1 MPNIQRG
8 YAGAEFRRP
17 TQHLMK
23 RVLFIQHGES
33 DGPGLFART
42 LASAGVAVDVLHA
55 WKGDPVPVILDGYD
69 GLALGGG
76 HMSVYE
82 DDKYPFLAQGIAL
95 IQEARRAGYPV
106 IGMCLGAQMIAAA
119 CGGRVFRN
127 TAQEIGFFDVTLE
140 PAAQEDALWRGIPP
154 VFRPVHWHGDTFSL
168 PPDAALL
175 GSSTLTRHQL
185 FRIDRALYGFQFHLE
200 FELLMLC
207 EMIQEDAVYLSAK
220 GVSPEAFLED
230 ARSAAPRVEPIGWTV
245 FDRWAQLLGKA

>member
-1 MPNIQRG
+1 
-8 YAGAEFRRP
+8 
-17 TQHLMK
+17 MK
-23 RVLFIQHGES
+23 KLVLFIQHGES

-42 LASAGVAVDVLHA
+42 LAAAGVTVDVLHA
-55 WKGDPVPVILDGYD
+55 WKGDPVPATLNGYD

-82 DDKYPFLAQGIAL
+82 GEQYPFLAQGIAL
-95 IQEARRAGYPV
+95 IQEARRVGCPV
-106 IGMCLGAQMIAAA
+106 LGMCLGAQMIAAA
-119 CGGRVFRN
+119 SGGRVFKN
-127 TAQEIGFFDVTLE
+127 HAQEIGFFDVTLE

-185 FRIDRALYGFQFHLE
+185 FRIDRAVYGFQFHLE
-200 FELLMLC
+200 FELPMLC
-207 EMIQEDAVYLSAK
+207 EMIAEDAVYLSAK

>member
-1 MPNIQRG
+1 
-8 YAGAEFRRP
+8 
-17 TQHLMK
+17 MK
-23 RVLFIQHGES
+23 SVLFLQHGES

-42 LASAGVAVDVLHA
+42 LAAAGVTLDLLHA
-55 WKGDPVPVILDGYD
+55 WKGDPVPLTLEGYD

-82 DDKYPFLAQGIAL
+82 GETYPFLSQGIAL
-95 IQEARRAGYPV
+95 IREARRIGHPV
-106 IGMCLGAQMIAAA
+106 LGMCLGAQMIAAA

-140 PAAQEDALWRGIPP
+140 PAAHDDALWHEIPA

-168 PPDAALL
+168 PADATLL

-200 FELLMLC
+200 FELPMLC
-207 EMIQEDAVYLSAK
+207 EMIEEDAVYLSAK
-220 GVSPEAFLED
+220 GVSPEAFIED
-230 ARSAAPRVEPIGWTV
+230 ARSAAPLVEPIGWTV
-245 FDRWAQLLGKA
+245 FQRWAELLGPR

>member
-1 MPNIQRG
+1 
-8 YAGAEFRRP
+8 
-17 TQHLMK
+17 MK
-23 RVLFIQHGES
+23 RVLFLQHGES

-82 DDKYPFLAQGIAL
+82 DDKYPFLGQGIAL
-95 IQEARRAGYPV
+95 IREARRVGRPV
-106 IGMCLGAQMIAAA
+106 LGMCLGAQMIAAA

-140 PAAQEDALWRGIPP
+140 PAAQDDALWRGIPP

-168 PPDAALL
+168 PADAALL
-175 GSSTLTRHQL
+175 GSSALTRHQL
-185 FRIDRALYGFQFHLE
+185 FRIDRAIYGFQFHLE
-200 FELLMLC
+200 FDLQMLC
-207 EMIQEDAVYLSAK
+207 EMIEEDAVYLSAK

-230 ARSAAPRVEPIGWTV
+230 ARRAAPLVEPVGWKV
-245 FDRWAQLLGKA
+245 FDRWAQLLGER